1 MNNITYMT
9 GLLTFYL
16 KGNIS
21 ADQNFVRLKIP
32 NTILSLIPLGAQK
45 ENIPVNQVASV
56 SSNFRL
62 QFKNLIVGIVEVIL
76 AFALFRSS
84 ALWGLILLIIGAS
97 TVITSFV
104 TELYITTTG
113 GQTFYVPFL
122 IFEKAKAGQ
131 AESMINSIICGR
143 LDDTNYRQVSET
155 STNPFVN
162 EINNRH

>member
-113 GQTFYVPFL
+113 GQTF
-122 IFEKAKAGQ
+122 
-131 AESMINSIICGR
+131 
-143 LDDTNYRQVSET
+143 
-155 STNPFVN
+155 
-162 EINNRH
+162 

>member
-1 MNNITYMT
+1 MT

-21 ADQNFVRLKIP
+21 ADQNFVRLKNP

-45 ENIPVNQVASV
+45 ENISVNQVASV

-84 ALWGLILLIIGAS
+84 ALWGLILLIGAS

-155 STNPFVN
+155 STNAIVN
-162 EINNRH
+162 AINNRH

>member
-122 IFEKAKAGQ
+122 IFEKAKARQ
-131 AESMINSIICGR
+131 AESMINNIICGR

-155 STNPFVN
+155 STNAIVN
-162 EINNRH
+162 AINNRH